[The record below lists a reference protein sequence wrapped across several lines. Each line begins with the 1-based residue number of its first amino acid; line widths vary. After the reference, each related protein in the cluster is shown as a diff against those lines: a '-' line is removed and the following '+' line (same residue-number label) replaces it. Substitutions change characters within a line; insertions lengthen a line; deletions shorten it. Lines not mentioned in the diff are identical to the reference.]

1 MINKKPKTYNELIRM
16 KKCYTLAKYY
26 SNITESLF
34 NEIYDFLGANP
45 GNTILANQEILSLV
59 DNLGK
64 VVKTYPLTI
73 RANLYDR
80 VEITASGIRAVPHYI
95 PGSDYSSSS
104 SSSNNN
110 NNNINS
116 NIKSKK

>member
-45 GNTILANQEILSLV
+45 ENTILANQ
-59 DNLGK
+59 
-64 VVKTYPLTI
+64 
-73 RANLYDR
+73 
-80 VEITASGIRAVPHYI
+80 
-95 PGSDYSSSS
+95 
-104 SSSNNN
+104 
-110 NNNINS
+110 
-116 NIKSKK
+116 

>member
-80 VEITASGIRAVPHYI
+80 VEITDSGIRAVPHYI

-110 NNNINS
+110 NNNNNNNNS
-116 NIKSKK
+116 